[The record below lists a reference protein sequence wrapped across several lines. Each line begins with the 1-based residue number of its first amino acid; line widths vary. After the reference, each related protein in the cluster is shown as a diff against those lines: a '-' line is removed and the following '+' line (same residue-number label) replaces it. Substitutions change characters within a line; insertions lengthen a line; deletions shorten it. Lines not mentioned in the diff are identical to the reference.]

1 MILQM
6 QTKRELLEQL
16 QERVGDHYFMCLNFC
31 TILNLLRE
39 EIKFN
44 AKVDQKLDELF
55 ELIKEE
61 ANEEIKDD

>member
-1 MILQM
+1 M
-6 QTKRELLEQL
+6 QTKKELLEEL
-16 QERVGDHYFMCLNFC
+16 QKRIGEHYFMCLNFC

-44 AKVDQKLDELF
+44 AKVEQKLDELF
-55 ELIKEE
+55 ELIKKE

>member
-1 MILQM
+1 M
-6 QTKRELLEQL
+6 QTKRELLQQL

-44 AKVDQKLDELF
+44 AKVEQKLDELF
-55 ELIKEE
+55 ELIKDNFDDGKKER
-61 ANEEIKDD
+61 IKYF